1 MMLLRRRRVGTGSEE
16 PGIFCGIFNPA
27 YYPHLNT
34 TTATESIHR
43 IIQTARRRA
52 RGFRNFEN
60 LKAVCYRMADRLD
73 L

>member
-1 MMLLRRRRVGTGSEE
+1 LWHIYL
-16 PGIFCGIFNPA
+16 A

-60 LKAVCYRMADRLD
+60 LKAVCYRMADRFD
-73 L
+73 LQIPSVLTQPT